1 MRTGLGANRDRSGTR
16 RGFAVVALALG
27 LAACGQQEALA
38 PAAGRALPVKPALAP
53 AQPTV
58 DQLLTPEIQA
68 RPVRSDELLK
78 ASEERR
84 DDRFDLP
91 PP

>member
-1 MRTGLGANRDRSGTR
+1 L
-16 RGFAVVALALG
+16 ALAFA
-27 LAACGQQEALA
+27 LAACGKQEALT
-38 PAAGRALPVKPALAP
+38 PAAGRALPVKPALTP
-53 AQPTV
+53 VQPTV

-78 ASEERR
+78 QSEERR